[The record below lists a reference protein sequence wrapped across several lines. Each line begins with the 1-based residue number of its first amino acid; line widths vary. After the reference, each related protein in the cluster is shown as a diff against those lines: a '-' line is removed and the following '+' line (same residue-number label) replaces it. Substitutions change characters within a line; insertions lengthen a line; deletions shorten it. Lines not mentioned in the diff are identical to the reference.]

1 MHSHSSF
8 SSSLFTSQTPS
19 KFSLTVAAKM
29 VIRDSRG
36 KVNTSNSW
44 NSQIITRANSGS
56 DIRLGGH
63 VDISGRGG
71 EGGGGEWGVDQ

>member
-1 MHSHSSF
+1 
-8 SSSLFTSQTPS
+8 
-19 KFSLTVAAKM
+19 M

-36 KVNTSNSW
+36 KVNTSDSW
-44 NSQIITRANSGS
+44 NSQIITRAGGK

-71 EGGGGEWGVDQ
+71 EGGGGSGGLISSQPHRNSHMVQAYR